1 MLGDAQKY
9 RKNYRFMY
17 EARGPAN
24 VPSTDP
30 VEPITIL
37 LSQIGGM
44 STPVPVCL
52 TSSGP
57 SSPSIQEGTRYG
69 THNVFGGAGLR

>member
-30 VEPITIL
+30 VEPYND
-37 LSQIGGM
+37 
-44 STPVPVCL
+44 
-52 TSSGP
+52 
-57 SSPSIQEGTRYG
+57 SPFTDRGHVNTCTY
-69 THNVFGGAGLR
+69 VFDIVRAIVAFDTGRETLWVS